1 MTDAAHPRIY
11 QSRMVQIWSERP
23 SGQKTSVTQ
32 EMTTALNQDFQR
44 ILMSAKQTGAGT
56 LKVSSLPPGPPS
68 ILFWTAQAQA
78 RLCELMDYQYWDE
91 TQISHEI
98 TIKQA
103 DSHSEMQ
110 PGCDYMTE
118 IHKLEFNS
126 YLLNVFIYIY
136 RESTV
141 FEKIISG
148 MRLKMLRKS
157 FIFHPLTIN

>member
-1 MTDAAHPRIY
+1 
-11 QSRMVQIWSERP
+11 MVRKALWTENAFFLT
-23 SGQKTSVTQ
+23 TSVTQ

-44 ILMSAKQTGAGT
+44 IPMSAKQTGAGT

-78 RLCELMDYQYWDE
+78 RLCDLMDYQYIWDE

-136 RESTV
+136 RQ
-141 FEKIISG
+141 
-148 MRLKMLRKS
+148 RAQYLKK
-157 FIFHPLTIN
+157 